1 MQDVEIFLKLI
12 FSNDAEVSFYNF
24 KYISIKITVYFNKKF
39 TQKIKTNLVK
49 FKILKT
55 QQKLRLNFERVRS
68 RNIELE
74 KNAKVQKALLT
85 EAQEELKASSVESEK
100 IYKEY
105 INERF

>member
-24 KYISIKITVYFNKKF
+24 KYISIKITVYFNKKS

-68 RNIELE
+68 RNNELAR
-74 KNAKVQKALLT
+74 NADQQKTLLT
-85 EAQEELKASSVESEK
+85 VAKRDLKESKFEAEK
-100 IYKEY
+100 IYAENK
-105 INERF
+105 NQLG